1 MLNHFLSRINLFLTF
16 LSPHLSLDLFLWL
29 TRHFFSLVQ
38 SFHFGFLSSLPSCSS
53 TCIIVTTIKQHIS
66 INYFLLYIFYI
77 PVLYLVGYCIAPLLL
92 KWLYGPFFR
101 YTFVLSLLSS
111 LWKVSYSPAPGCNS
125 NKDGTLQSYLVT
137 YILFLVSECC
147 LAMWYVCY
155 ICSLHLF
162 T

>member
-38 SFHFGFLSSLPSCSS
+38 SFHFGFLLSLPSCSS

-77 PVLYLVGYCIAPLLL
+77 RVLYLVGYCIAPLLL
-92 KWLYGPFFR
+92 KWFMDLFFAILSFFHFPPLCERSLTLWLLVVTATKMVLY
-101 YTFVLSLLSS
+101 
-111 LWKVSYSPAPGCNS
+111 N
-125 NKDGTLQSYLVT
+125 
-137 YILFLVSECC
+137 YI
-147 LAMWYVCY
+147 W
-155 ICSLHLF
+155 
-162 T
+162 